1 MFIHTYTRTQ
11 TNLMGSLTSYVA
23 YINVKILQS
32 SHISP
37 SSCCDNNTRNKSMP
51 LPKKGLIEHRKHGLA
66 YEKSPAALEMHK
78 KNYAEITEK
87 KIVAYIGYSNYS

>member
-1 MFIHTYTRTQ
+1 MITTQ
-11 TNLMGSLTSYVA
+11 GIKA
-23 YINVKILQS
+23 CRFQ
-32 SHISP
+32 
-37 SSCCDNNTRNKSMP
+37 
-51 LPKKGLIEHRKHGLA
+51 KKGLIEHRKYGLA